1 MSNLSAFLNPVSLYE
16 EKEVVVSKR
25 FQDENG
31 NPVPFKIRSLT
42 EDENDA
48 CQKKARRTR
57 KVNGR
62 MEEYQDQLAYMRS
75 LVVGWIICMVLDYIN
90 NGITT
95 EFSIQVTNEDP
106 ATSVGRQTIAVYGCT
121 LTGEIPIAILDSEEA
136 MLNYDFEFTYSSIE
150 RLQAFTEPS
159 RYGN

>member
-1 MSNLSAFLNPVSLYE
+1 MAQHLLAPDTLNGASGSI
-16 EKEVVVSKR
+16 VV
-25 FQDENG
+25 N
-31 NPVPFKIRSLT
+31 
-42 EDENDA
+42 
-48 CQKKARRTR
+48 
-57 KVNGR
+57 VNGR
-62 MEEYQDQLAYMRS
+62 NQVVAGMRNIQITGDIEAEEMRVIGTKKVQQKQNGVTLAGSGNIYYGTN
-75 LVVGWIICMVLDYIN
+75 LFTDMVLDYIN

-106 ATSVGRQTIAVYGCT
+106 PTSVGRQTIAVYGST

-150 RLQAFTEPS
+150 RLEAFTEPT